1 MGNSW
6 PGSGEVD
13 DSDAS
18 NMKTHVTILLS
29 ALSLGVPLSAA
40 AQPTRSDPAAV
51 SQPELA
57 PAATSELT
65 YQSAFADYKPY
76 QDLKLGDWRAAND
89 AVGKGPGGH
98 SGQGM
103 GMNSQPVS
111 TAPSD
116 AHSGHHTGGTQK

>member
-1 MGNSW
+1 MGNGW

-13 DSDAS
+13 NSDAS

-40 AQPTRSDPAAV
+40 AQPTRSDTAAA
-51 SQPELA
+51 SQPALA
-57 PAATSELT
+57 PAATSELN
-65 YQSAFADYKPY
+65 YQSAFSDYKPY

-89 AVGKGPGGH
+89 AVGKASGSH
-98 SGQGM
+98 SGQV

-111 TAPSD
+111 VTPSN
-116 AHSGHHTGGTQK
+116 AHSGHHVGGTQK